1 MLHETQTIKGFRLS
15 PHQKRLWLLQQNSS
29 AYLTQC
35 SILIEGNLQLEVLKA
50 GIDKIVN
57 RHEILRTSFSRLPGV
72 KFPIMVVLNSSS
84 TSWRDIDL
92 SDFPALEQS
101 SKIEDIFQEM
111 RHQNFDLEYD
121 SILQFYLL
129 KLSIRKY
136 ILLVYLPAICAD
148 ILTIKNLFNEIGNS
162 YFNFQQDEE
171 LDDKTVQFLQF
182 SEWQNQLIA
191 NEDAE
196 AANEYWLKQKL
207 SRLAD
212 LKLPFE
218 NKSLKQSRFEI
229 NSFQLAIAPELT
241 AKIETLAYKYETSA
255 NVVLLACWQTLIWRL
270 TGQPEII
277 IGMGCDRREYEEFH
291 DILGLLATW
300 IPIKSH
306 LLPDL
311 SLREVLELAEKTLD
325 EAVEWQ
331 DYFVPEP
338 AENDNH
344 LAFPIGFEFEK
355 LSEKYLSAG
364 ISFTLD
370 KYYSCIEPFKVKLTC
385 TQYNNTLN
393 AELYYDINYF
403 SIDTIQNLA
412 KQFQTLLTSATANPD
427 EKISKLEILSY
438 SDRQKLL
445 VEFNKTQV
453 DYPQDKCIHQL
464 FEAQVEK
471 TPNNIAVVFEDQQ
484 LTYGELNRKANQ
496 LAHYLQQQGVKP
508 EIIVG
513 LCVERSLEMIIGLLG
528 ILKAGGAY
536 LPLDPT
542 LPQEALALRL
552 QDAQVSLVI
561 SHTPQQ
567 VPSASTS
574 LVNSLRQMTN
584 DKGQMKVICLGEDWD
599 TIAQYGDESPTTETT
614 PENLVYILY
623 TSGSTGKPKG
633 VTIEHRQLINYIYA
647 ILEKLDLQTGA
658 NFATVSSFAAD
669 LGNTAIFPSLCNGGC
684 LHVVSQ
690 ERVCDPAAL
699 AAYFDLHP
707 IDCLK
712 IVPSHLASF
721 LVSTYSEKIL
731 PHQCLIL
738 GGETF
743 SWHLLAQIQQ
753 YSPTCR
759 IFNHYGPTE
768 STVGV
773 LSYLVESGQANH
785 DSETVPLGRPLSNT
799 QVYVLDQ
806 QMQPVSIGMPGE
818 LYIGGAGLARG
829 YLNSSELT
837 TTKFIPNPF
846 NNAPKEKLY
855 KTGDRVRYLPDGNL
869 EFLGRIDSQ
878 VKIRGFRI
886 ELGEIE
892 SALKQHPKI
901 QEVVVLARE
910 DEPGNQRLV
919 AYVVM
924 NQGQTSNTSE
934 LRLFLQNKL
943 PEYMMPSAFVV
954 LKKLPLNPNGKVDR
968 LALPSPDTARPDL
981 EDTFVAPRTPV
992 EKLLAQIWSEVL
1004 RLERVGVHDNFFDL
1018 GGHSLLATQ
1027 VVSRLRNAFE
1037 VDLAVRDLFETPT
1050 IADLAVIIAQRLAQ
1064 ATDSELL
1071 AQAFAEIEQLSQEEV
1086 QAILGEQQLMNW
1098 EESRK

>member
-15 PHQKRLWLLQQNSS
+15 PHQKRLWLLQQDSS

-35 SILIEGNLQLEVLKA
+35 SILIEGNLQIGVLKA
-50 GIDKIVN
+50 GINKIVN

-72 KFPIMVVLNSSS
+72 KFPVMVVLNSSS
-84 TSWRDIDL
+84 PLWQDIDL
-92 SDFPALEQS
+92 NDFSALEQL

-111 RHQNFDLEYD
+111 RHQNFDLEHD
-121 SILQFYLL
+121 AILKFYLL
-129 KLSIRKY
+129 KLSRIKY
-136 ILLVYLPAICAD
+136 VLLVSFPAICAD
-148 ILTIKNLFNEIGNS
+148 FSTIKNLVKEISNL
-162 YFNFQQDEE
+162 YFNSQRNEE
-171 LDDKTVQFLQF
+171 LDDKAVQFIQF
-182 SEWQNQLIA
+182 SEWQNQLIVDE
-191 NEDAE
+191 NAE
-196 AANEYWLKQKL
+196 AANEYWYKQKL
-207 SRLAD
+207 SRLTD

-218 NKSLKQSRFEI
+218 NKSLQQSKFEI

-241 AKIETLAYKYETSA
+241 AKIGTLAHKYETSA
-255 NVVLLACWQTLIWRL
+255 NVVFLACWQTLIWRL
-270 TGQPEII
+270 TGQLEII
-277 IGMGCDRREYEEFH
+277 IGVGCDRREYEEFH

-311 SLREVLELAEKTLD
+311 SFREVLELVEKTLD

-331 DYFVPEP
+331 DYFVSEP

-355 LSEKYLSAG
+355 LPEKFLSAG
-364 ISFTLD
+364 VLFTLD

-393 AELYYDINYF
+393 VELYYDINYF

-412 KQFQTLLTSATANPD
+412 KQFQTLLTSATANLD
-427 EKISKLEILSY
+427 EKISNLEILSY

-561 SHTPQQ
+561 SHTSQQ

-614 PENLVYILY
+614 PENLVYVLY

-647 ILEKLDLQTGA
+647 ILDKLDLQTGA

-690 ERVCDPAAL
+690 ERISDPAAL

-712 IVPSHLASF
+712 IVPSHLAAF
-721 LVSTYSEKIL
+721 LASTYSEKIL

-773 LSYLVESGQANH
+773 LSYLVENGQANH

-799 QVYVLDQ
+799 QVYVLDR

-924 NQGQTSNTSE
+924 NQGQASNISE

-992 EKLLAQIWSEVL
+992 EELLAQIWSEVL
-1004 RLERVGVHDNFFDL
+1004 RLERVGVYDNFFDL

-1086 QAILGEQQLMNW
+1086 QAILGKQQLMNW